1 MRILIVTE
9 DYVGSPFG
17 GIPRVLSETCTRLT
31 RHGDDVVVLTPRLPA
46 DLPAREE
53 VEGVQVARYDCD
65 NSNNVRRLVSSF
77 YASKELSEQL
87 ADEGPFDVV
96 NPHFYLS
103 ALGVVH
109 SSACRGARVVST
121 FHGPA
126 GPELLEESAGQN
138 RVKSLLQAK
147 LVDAMQ
153 RHVLRRSHA
162 VMAYSKFCCGLIRN
176 MVPARL
182 SGSISVIPG
191 AVDTE
196 HFAPRHPVRDA
207 RSIVGLPQD
216 AAVLLTVRR
225 LIRRNGLDRLVAAMP
240 EIVRQIPNALLVIV
254 GKGEVREELEA
265 QSESLG
271 MGKHILFTGFVP
283 DDDLPT
289 YYCAADLS
297 IMPTRALEGFG
308 LPILESM
315 ACGTP
320 VLGSAVGAIPEIIGG
335 FNPDLLMPDIEPSTI
350 AAGVVRALESCGGD
364 PDVRRKCREYACEH
378 YSWET
383 HVDRL
388 RELYQSCQERTN

>member
-17 GIPRVLSETCTRLT
+17 GIPRVLAETCRRLVA
-31 RHGDDVVVLTPRLPA
+31 RGDEVVVLTPRLPA
-46 DLPAREE
+46 DLPAREV

-65 NSNNVRRLVSSF
+65 NSSNMRRLVSSF
-77 YASKELSEQL
+77 RASKALAVQL
-87 ADEGPFDVV
+87 AGDGRFDVV

-109 SSACRGARVVST
+109 SDACRGARVIST

-126 GPELLEESAGQN
+126 GPELLAESASQN
-138 RVKSLLQAK
+138 RVKAILQARI
-147 LVDAMQ
+147 VDALQ
-153 RHVLRRSHA
+153 CHVLKRSHA
-162 VMAYSKFCCGLIRN
+162 VMAYSKYSCGLIRN
-176 MVPARL
+176 MIPARRH
-182 SGSISVIPG
+182 GSISVIPG
-191 AVDTE
+191 AVDTD
-196 HFAPRHPVRDA
+196 HFAPRHSVTEA
-207 RSIVGLPQD
+207 RSIIGIHED
-216 AAVLLTVRR
+216 AAVLLSVRR

-271 MGKHILFTGFVP
+271 MGKRILFTGFVP

-335 FNPDLLMPDIEPSTI
+335 FDADLLMPDIEPSTI
-350 AAGVVRALESCGGD
+350 AAGVIRALDSCGAD
-364 PDVRRKCREYACEH
+364 PDIRRKCREYACEH
-378 YSWET
+378 YSWDT

-388 RELYQSCQERTN
+388 RELYQSC